1 VPWWAP
7 QSGKKTLTQI
17 RWRGRDLREQKTE
30 ALEGEVNEVRAKT
43 CPVTTR
49 KHDQAE
55 ELQQR
60 KQDVVLPT
68 KGERKS

>member
-1 VPWWAP
+1 
-7 QSGKKTLTQI
+7 
-17 RWRGRDLREQKTE
+17 LREQTTE
-30 ALEGEVNEVRAKT
+30 ALEGEENEVRAKT
-43 CPVTTR
+43 CPVTTC

-60 KQDVVLPT
+60 NQDVVLST